1 MENLLPLLTN
11 TDYNFTSKINS
22 NDYIENIR
30 ETKINKYS
38 NFLFCLLD
46 NYDLILSNTPTKD
59 KNIIFHKRISEILS
73 QIDEEELCE
82 KYKYNPKKFKSK
94 LIQKNILS
102 CSKDNNSLLLSC
114 IYFFNDYYK
123 THFKI
128 VNKKNSTIINT
139 CNKDYP
145 IVYIYFDNNF
155 YLDKNNK
162 ENINESF
169 SILLDNSFFTIDIPL
184 KNVYKSYLESI
195 GNYKIDDLKTIA
207 KNNNV
212 PLSIKMKKQDI
223 YDKINTHMLN
233 LI

>member
-1 MENLLPLLTN
+1 MDNLLPLLTN

-22 NDYIENIR
+22 NDYIEKIR
-30 ETKINKYS
+30 ENKINKYS
-38 NFLFCLLD
+38 NFIFCLLD
-46 NYDLILSNTPTKD
+46 NYDLILSNTLVKD
-59 KNIIFHKRISEILS
+59 KNIIFHKRISDILS
-73 QIDEEELCE
+73 QIDDENLCE
-82 KYKYNPKKFKSK
+82 KYKYNSKKFKSN

-102 CSKDNNSLLLSC
+102 CSKDKNILLLSC

-139 CNKDYP
+139 CIKDYP

-155 YLDKNNK
+155 YLDKNN
-162 ENINESF
+162 NNNNESF
-169 SILLDNSFFTIDIPL
+169 SILSDDSFFTIDIPF
-184 KNVYKSYLESI
+184 KNVYKLYLESI
-195 GNYKIDDLKTIA
+195 SKYKIDELKTIA
-207 KNNNV
+207 KNNNI

-223 YDKINTHMLN
+223 YDKINIHMLN